1 MEETRQCK
9 KCGKILPISEFNEG
23 RHQCKECRR
32 AYRRKHRKE
41 KPEIHRAQQNRRS
54 QRIKEWFYE
63 LKTPCIICGESEP
76 VCIDF
81 HHKDP
86 NEKEFTIGKYRS
98 RSRAW
103 LREEISKCVCL
114 CSNCHRKVHA
124 GLINLEEY
132 INNES
137 VVNQTM
143 DDA

>member
-1 MEETRQCK
+1 MEETRKCK
-9 KCGKILPISEFNEG
+9 KCGKELPISEFDEG

-32 AYRRKHRKE
+32 KYRSQHRKD

-54 QRIKEWFYE
+54 QRVKEWFYE
-63 LKTPCIICGESEP
+63 MKTPCIICGESEP

-81 HHKDP
+81 HHIDP

-98 RSRAW
+98 RSKEW
-103 LREEISKCVCL
+103 LTQEISKCVCL

-124 GLINLEEY
+124 GLLNLEDY

-137 VVNQTM
+137 VANQQN

>member
-9 KCGKILPISEFNEG
+9 KCGKILPISEFDEG

-41 KPEIHRAQQNRRS
+41 KPEIHLAQQLRRQ
-54 QRIKEWFYE
+54 QRVKEWFYT
-63 LKTPCIICGESEP
+63 LKTPCIVCGESEP

-81 HHKDP
+81 HHPNP
-86 NEKEFTIGKYRS
+86 NEKDFTIGKHRS
-98 RSRAW
+98 RSRET
-103 LREEISKCVCL
+103 LKHEIDKCVCL
-114 CSNCHRKVHA
+114 CANCHRKVHA

-132 INNES
+132 INSEP